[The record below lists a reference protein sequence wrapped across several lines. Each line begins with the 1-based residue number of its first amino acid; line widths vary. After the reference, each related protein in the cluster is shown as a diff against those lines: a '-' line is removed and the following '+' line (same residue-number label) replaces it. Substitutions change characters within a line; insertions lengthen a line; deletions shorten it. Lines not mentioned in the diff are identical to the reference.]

1 MMRSGFSIR
10 EAMDILE
17 DEHNRACFEHIRMRL
32 GSGDRAEDVISEVFS
47 KTAYS
52 SYLSGFLKVL
62 PLKKALGLSVRMSS
76 GNEEMKKQLVSEMVY
91 PLAMFLIL
99 LCGSL
104 LFSELCLPALLSML
118 GGFTDDLSSWKVTA
132 ILIRTVSMSM
142 LGMLAG
148 GMILML
154 VCTRRRWIC
163 RAYCLISEK
172 HLLPLLSES
181 VSARFIL
188 FFAQCAEMDLP
199 TRQSLEVMAQMED
212 HPLICMLAREMDEAL
227 RSGTAFDEAMHSRH
241 LDPSLYRFMRIA
253 VNTDG
258 AKEMM
263 KSYLAMSEERMKRR
277 LKRLSRLIR
286 TVSYAGCG
294 VLLIIVYQILMMPM
308 NVLTQF

>member
-1 MMRSGFSIR
+1 MRSGFSIR
-10 EAMDILE
+10 EALDILE
-17 DEHNRACFEHIRMRL
+17 DERNHACFEHIRMRL
-32 GSGDRAEDVISEVFS
+32 GSGDRVENVMCEVFS
-47 KTAYS
+47 KTAYG

-62 PLKKALGLSVRMSS
+62 PLGKALGLSVRMSS
-76 GNEEMKKQLVSEMVY
+76 GNEAMKKQLVSEMVY
-91 PLAMFLIL
+91 PLAMFLML

-118 GGFTDDLSSWKVTA
+118 GGFTDDLSSWKLTA
-132 ILIRTVSMSM
+132 LLIRTVSLSM
-142 LGMLAG
+142 LVLLAG
-148 GMILML
+148 GMITAF

-172 HLLPLLSES
+172 RLMPLISES

-188 FFAQCAEMDLP
+188 FFSQCAEMDLH
-199 TRQSLEVMAQMED
+199 TRESLEALAQMED
-212 HPLICMLAREMDEAL
+212 HPLIRMLAEEMDRAL

-263 KSYLAMSEERMKRR
+263 KSYLVMSEERLKR
-277 LKRLSRLIR
+277 RLSRLSRIIR

-294 VLLIIVYQILMMPM
+294 ILLIIVYQILMMPM